1 MAVDKVLNMIGLA
14 MKAGAI
20 NSGEFAC
27 EQAIKT
33 GNAFLCIVAKD
44 ASDNTKKSF
53 SDSCDFYEVD
63 YVEYGTKESL
73 GHAIGKE
80 YRASIVVCDENLS
93 LSILDK
99 ISDMRRI
106 LDGKN

>member
-1 MAVDKVLNMIGLA
+1 MIDKALNMISIA
-14 MKAGAI
+14 MKAGKLV
-20 NSGEFAC
+20 SGEFAC
-27 EQAIKT
+27 EQAIKDGSGT
-33 GNAFLCIVAKD
+33 LCIVACD

-53 SDSCDFYEVD
+53 SNSCSFYEVN

-99 ISDMRRI
+99 IQ
-106 LDGKN
+106 NA

>member
-1 MAVDKVLNMIGLA
+1 MVDKALNMISIA
-14 MKAGAI
+14 MKAGALV
-20 NSGEFAC
+20 SGEFAC
-27 EQAIKT
+27 EQAIKD
-33 GNAFLCIVAKD
+33 GSGCLCVVATD
-44 ASDNTKKSF
+44 ASANTKKSF
-53 SDSCDFYEVD
+53 SNSCDFYKVK

-99 ISDMRRI
+99 IRSC
-106 LDGKN
+106 

>member
-1 MAVDKVLNMIGLA
+1 MIDKAMNMISIA
-14 MKAGAI
+14 MKAGALV
-20 NSGEFAC
+20 SGEFAC
-27 EQAIKT
+27 EQAIKE
-33 GNAFLCIVAKD
+33 GSGCLCIVASD
-44 ASDNTKKSF
+44 ASANTKKSF
-53 SDSCDFYEVD
+53 SNSCEFYGID

-99 ISDMRRI
+99 IH
-106 LDGKN
+106 G

>member
-1 MAVDKVLNMIGLA
+1 MIDRALNMISMA
-14 MKAGAI
+14 MKAGALV
-20 NSGEFAC
+20 SGEFAC
-27 EQAIKT
+27 EQAIKD
-33 GNAFLCIVAKD
+33 GSGCLCVVATD
-44 ASDNTKKSF
+44 ASANTKKSF
-53 SDSCDFYEVD
+53 SNSCDFYNVK

-99 ISDMRRI
+99 IQ
-106 LDGKN
+106 

>member
-1 MAVDKVLNMIGLA
+1 MVDKALNMISIA
-14 MKAGAI
+14 MKAGALV
-20 NSGEFAC
+20 SGEFAC
-27 EQAIKT
+27 EQAIKD
-33 GNAFLCIVAKD
+33 GSGCLCVVATD
-44 ASDNTKKSF
+44 ASANTKKSF
-53 SDSCDFYEVD
+53 SNSCDFYKVK

-99 ISDMRRI
+99 IQ
-106 LDGKN
+106 

>member
-1 MAVDKVLNMIGLA
+1 MIDKALNMISIA
-14 MKAGAI
+14 MKAGKLA
-20 NSGEFAC
+20 SGEYAC
-27 EQAIKT
+27 EEAIKGGT
-33 GNAFLCIVAKD
+33 AFLCIVATD
-44 ASDNTKKSF
+44 ASANTKKSF
-53 SDSCDFYEVD
+53 SNSCEFYEVQ

-99 ISDMRRI
+99 IRS
-106 LDGKN
+106 

>member
-1 MAVDKVLNMIGLA
+1 MTDKALNMISIA

-20 NSGEFAC
+20 VSGEFAC
-27 EQAIKT
+27 EQAIKD
-33 GNAFLCIVAKD
+33 GSGFLCIVASD

-53 SDSCDFYEVD
+53 SNSCNYYEVKFI
-63 YVEYGTKESL
+63 EYGTKESL

-93 LSILDK
+93 LSILNK
-99 ISDMRRI
+99 IQ
-106 LDGKN
+106 

>member
-1 MAVDKVLNMIGLA
+1 MIDKALNMISIA
-14 MKAGAI
+14 MKAGKLV
-20 NSGEFAC
+20 SGEFAC
-27 EQAIKT
+27 EQAIKDGSGT
-33 GNAFLCIVAKD
+33 LCIVACD

-53 SDSCDFYEVD
+53 SNSCSFYEVN

-80 YRASIVVCDENLS
+80 YRASIVVCDENLP

-99 ISDMRRI
+99 IQ
-106 LDGKN
+106 

>member
-1 MAVDKVLNMIGLA
+1 MIDKALNMISIA
-14 MKAGAI
+14 MKAGKLV
-20 NSGEFAC
+20 SGEFAC
-27 EQAIKT
+27 EQAIKDGSGT
-33 GNAFLCIVAKD
+33 LCIVACD

-53 SDSCDFYEVD
+53 SNSCSFYEVN

-99 ISDMRRI
+99 IQRRR
-106 LDGKN
+106 

>member
-1 MAVDKVLNMIGLA
+1 MIDKSLNMISIA
-14 MKAGAI
+14 MKAGKLV
-20 NSGEFAC
+20 SGEFAC
-27 EQAIKT
+27 EQAIKDGSGT
-33 GNAFLCIVAKD
+33 LCIVACD

-53 SDSCDFYEVD
+53 SNSCSFYEVN
-63 YVEYGTKESL
+63 YVEYGTKELL

-99 ISDMRRI
+99 IQ
-106 LDGKN
+106 